1 MITKDEWHRTA
12 EFAAAA
18 KWGEE
23 HKSWFVFRR
32 FGLPV
37 LAVVVPVGLVGFLL
51 WKAWQALSGSFSG
64 HGAATMPALFWIVGG
79 ALLVATIIAFRP
91 RTAFVTFGALMVK
104 VGVLLALWL
113 GYVAYGIGMI
123 VS

>member
-1 MITKDEWHRTA
+1 MLTRDQWNQTA
-12 EFAAAA
+12 EYAAAS

-37 LAVVVPVGLVGFLL
+37 LAVVVPVGLVGFLI
-51 WKAWQALSGSFSG
+51 WKAWQALSGALSG
-64 HGAATMPALFWIVGG
+64 HGTVGLPTLFWIVGG

-91 RTAFVTFGALMVK
+91 RTAFVTFGAMMVK

-113 GYVAYGIGMI
+113 GYIAYGIGSI
-123 VS
+123 V